1 MLQCMSDDSEILVDM
16 SGMYGNNGPAAE
28 VPPPG
33 FPPPPPSPSRRR
45 LSRGAKAAMA
55 VGGCV
60 VVAGAAFG
68 VTELVS
74 TPTSAAAS
82 SAAAPAAASNT
93 ANTIQA
99 AALSDDL
106 SAAAGKHPLRAIAR
120 LRALGGVHGQ
130 FTYETKKGARTL
142 AFERGSVVSVA
153 GQNVTVKAKDGTT
166 WTWALTGTSV
176 VRQNGTKT
184 SESALTAGETVLA
197 AGPVTGTTRDARLVV
212 IRK

>member
-1 MLQCMSDDSEILVDM
+1 MLQCVSDDSEILVDM

-28 VPPPG
+28 VPSPPPG

-45 LSRGAKAAMA
+45 LSRGAKAAIA

-82 SAAAPAAASNT
+82 SAAASNT

-197 AGPVTGTTRDARLVV
+197 AGPVTGRTRDARLVV